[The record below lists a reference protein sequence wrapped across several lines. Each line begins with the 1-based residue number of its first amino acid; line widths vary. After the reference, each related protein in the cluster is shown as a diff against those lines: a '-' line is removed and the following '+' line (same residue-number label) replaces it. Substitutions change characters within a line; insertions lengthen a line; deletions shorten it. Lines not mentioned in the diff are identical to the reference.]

1 MTKEDIEKYYQT
13 PEGLA
18 VKKFIEKE
26 RQEAVVYSV
35 TNRGDKRIVCCHSPV
50 WQDIEIILVSPRA
63 EEVQRGDI
71 LLVSKSGDHYCI
83 VNNNTAEQI
92 KQNGRKKIL
101 KDFGESQQQM
111 ITLITY
117 FNKNIA
123 K

>member
-35 TNRGDKRIVCCHSPV
+35 TNRGDKRIVCCNSPV
-50 WQDIEIILVSPRA
+50 WRDIEIILDSPRA

-71 LLVSKSGDHYCI
+71 LLVSKSGDHYYI

-92 KQNGRKKIL
+92 KQHGIKEIL
-101 KDFGESQQQM
+101 KDFDENQQQA
-111 ITLITY
+111 IYLITY

>member
-1 MTKEDIEKYYQT
+1 MTNENIEKYYQT
-13 PEGLA
+13 PGGLA

-35 TNRGDKRIVCCHSPV
+35 INRGYKRIVCCYSPV
-50 WQDIEIILVSPRA
+50 WRDIEIILDSPRA

-71 LLVSKSGDHYCI
+71 LLVSKYGDRYYI

-92 KQNGRKKIL
+92 RQNGINKIL
-101 KDFGESQQQM
+101 KDFDESQQQM

>member
-50 WQDIEIILVSPRA
+50 WRDIEIILDSPRA

-71 LLVSKSGDHYCI
+71 LLVSKSGDHYYI

-101 KDFGESQQQM
+101 KDFDESQQQM